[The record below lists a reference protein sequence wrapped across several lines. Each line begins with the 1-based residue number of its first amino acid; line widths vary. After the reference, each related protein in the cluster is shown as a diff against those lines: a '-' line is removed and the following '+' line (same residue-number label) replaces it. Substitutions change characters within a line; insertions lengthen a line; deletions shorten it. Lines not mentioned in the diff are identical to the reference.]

1 MIAIEINAKVLVIY
15 ILATLYVIN
24 GIIGYMAI
32 NDRADCWKYGII
44 ACIQAICIF
53 VANLLIMARWAI

>member
-1 MIAIEINAKVLVIY
+1 MIAIEINAKVLVIF

-32 NDRADCWKYGII
+32 NDGDGYYKYGII

-53 VANLLIMARWAI
+53 VVNLLIMARWAI